1 MYVVWMYIHI
11 ISWRNYL
18 CIYFANFDVDSIHQK
33 PLEPTTFIN
42 NNNQSANTLLDKMM
56 STKFFEF
63 LQEKGK
69 LIKPIKKG
77 HPFKWIY
84 RAPKK
89 GLTRQPIPIVAPP
102 SLTSGSRN
110 FLVPSYTP
118 PAVTLSEL
126 ASSTASSSSSARP
139 LNAMNALSKLSQVT
153 VKVERP
159 NKKQKK
165 SSSSSSSSSPSS
177 SSSSSFSSASI
188 ARTKA
193 CSRCGVQMS
202 PNVVGNSLLHY
213 LIIVSQN
220 L

>member
-1 MYVVWMYIHI
+1 MYIHI

-102 SLTSGSRN
+102 SSGSRN
-110 FLVPSYTP
+110 FLAPSYTP
-118 PAVTLSEL
+118 PAVNFEWVSF
-126 ASSTASSSSSARP
+126 STASSSSAP
-139 LNAMNALSKLSQVT
+139 LNAMDALMLLTRQVA

-159 NKKQKK
+159 TVTRNKKNHHHHLLLRRRRLLLPPP
-165 SSSSSSSSSPSS
+165 SPLPLLP
-177 SSSSSFSSASI
+177 
-188 ARTKA
+188 
-193 CSRCGVQMS
+193 VQRHA
-202 PNVVGNSLLHY
+202 PDAVFK
-213 LIIVSQN
+213 
-220 L
+220 

>member
-1 MYVVWMYIHI
+1 MYIHII

-102 SLTSGSRN
+102 SSGSRN
-110 FLVPSYTP
+110 FLAPSYTP
-118 PAVTLSEL
+118 PAVNFEWVSF
-126 ASSTASSSSSARP
+126 STASSSSAP
-139 LNAMNALSKLSQVT
+139 LNAMNALMLLTRQVA

-159 NKKQKK
+159 TRNKKNHHHHLLLRRRRLLLPPP
-165 SSSSSSSSSPSS
+165 SPLPLLP
-177 SSSSSFSSASI
+177 
-188 ARTKA
+188 
-193 CSRCGVQMS
+193 VQRHA
-202 PNVVGNSLLHY
+202 PDAVFK
-213 LIIVSQN
+213 
-220 L
+220 